1 MNGFLKTTVAGLF
14 LGAGFT
20 LTGFTL
26 VGCSEYRQ
34 MVDPCWPDRY
44 SAESRMSVRET
55 FGAQAHNGH
64 ILDQTVWNYH
74 FEADPRTGGPTDK
87 LNVAG
92 MEHLKYLARR
102 LPTPDPNL
110 YLQTAQDVSGSASL
124 PPEKWA
130 QARSDLDNRRVA
142 AIQRYL
148 ASMMSGRSQAVSF
161 EVAIHDQAEPGINA
175 TPIAGN
181 LKNPVIN
188 GAIPQHYQNYKGRMP
203 GPDSVIMTTSGG
215 S

>member
-1 MNGFLKTTVAGLF
+1 MNGFLKTTVAGLC
-14 LGAGFT
+14 LGTGFT

-44 SAESRMSVRET
+44 NAEARVSVRET

-102 LPTPDPNL
+102 LPVPDPNL
-110 YLQTAQDVSGSASL
+110 YLQTAQEVPGSAAL
-124 PPEKWA
+124 PPDKWA
-130 QARSDLDNRRVA
+130 QARSDLDNKRVA

-161 EVAIHDQAEPGINA
+161 EVAIHDQAEPGIA
-175 TPIAGN
+175 AMPIAGTR
-181 LKNPVIN
+181 KPVIDGAVPGLYQTYN
-188 GAIPQHYQNYKGRMP
+188 GKMP
-203 GPDSVIMTTSGG
+203 GVEGVTMTTSGG
-215 S
+215 N